1 MKNENN
7 FANKPSA
14 IRKKA
19 EDRLSKKSSRSSKM
33 SDNDS
38 AALVHELQV
47 HQIELEMQND
57 ELRAAQTIIE
67 NANKR
72 FSDLYDFAPVG
83 YLTVDP
89 EGRIVEANL
98 TAAQILKY
106 DRQYLIGKPLNVFVY
121 PDDKD
126 AFHRHLMHLRKNVW
140 ETCEIRL
147 LKKDG
152 LFFNAQLVS
161 SPLAFES
168 GAADEF
174 LIAIFDISAR
184 KRAEESLETTHAHL
198 SAIVENSYDAIIS
211 KTLDG
216 IIESWN
222 LSAERMYGY
231 SEKEIIGKSVSILAP
246 PDRADEMTSIL
257 KKIADGETVRDFETV
272 RRKKDGADFQV
283 SLTVSPIKT
292 NDNVIIGASTITR
305 DIEEKNLWES
315 SIMELNE
322 RLLVSNKELEGLG
335 HSLSH
340 DLRGP
345 IISIEGFIG
354 ILLEKHAGKLDQ
366 EAKEFLG
373 IIADSVHRMS
383 NMITGLLAISQ
394 IARVELRREKID
406 MSALARSIVQ
416 ECKDKDPAR
425 IVEVSI
431 PDGLFAQGDPKLVR
445 MALTNLLGNA
455 WKFTR
460 NCAHTRIEFG
470 EIDSKGKKT
479 FFLRDNG
486 AGFDN
491 ANAGAMFTV
500 FKRFHAQSEF
510 EGSGVG
516 LATVQRI
523 IKRHGGRIW
532 AEAQVDKGATFYF
545 TLS

>member
-14 IRKKA
+14 LRKKA
-19 EDRLSKKSSRSSKM
+19 EERLSKQSSRSSKM
-33 SDNDS
+33 SDGDS

-47 HQIELEMQND
+47 HQIELEMQNE

-67 NANKR
+67 NSNKR

-98 TAAQILKY
+98 TATQVLQY

-121 PDDKD
+121 PDDRD
-126 AFHRHLMHLRKNVW
+126 FFYRHLIHLRKSVW

-152 LFFNAQLVS
+152 LCFHAQLVS
-161 SPLAFES
+161 NPLSFES
-168 GAADEF
+168 GPAEEF

-184 KRAEESLETTHAHL
+184 KRAEESQETIRAHL

-231 SEKEIIGKSVSILAP
+231 SGKEIIGKSVSILAP
-246 PDRADEMTSIL
+246 PDRAHEMTSIL
-257 KKIADGETVRDFETV
+257 KKIAAGETVRDFETI
-272 RRKKDGADFQV
+272 RTKKDGADFPV

-292 NDNVIIGASTITR
+292 SDNVIIGASTITR

-315 SIMELNE
+315 SVMELNE

-354 ILLEKHAGKLDQ
+354 ILLEKHSGKLDR

-394 IARVELRREKID
+394 IARTELRREKID

-416 ECKDKDPAR
+416 ECKDKAPAR
-425 IVEVSI
+425 IVGVSI

-445 MALTNLLGNA
+445 MALTNLFNNA

-460 NCAHTRIEFG
+460 NCEHALIEFG
-470 EIDSKGKKT
+470 EIDNKGKKT

-486 AGFDN
+486 AGFDSEN
-491 ANAGAMFTV
+491 ANKIFTV
-500 FKRFHAQSEF
+500 FRRFHTEAEF

-523 IKRHGGRIW
+523 VKRHGGRIW